1 MSHNHRPNI
10 LLAIA
15 DDQGWPH
22 AGAYGCP
29 FVQTPAFDRIAAEGV
44 LFNNAFC
51 PAPSCSPSRAALLT
65 GKNPWQLA
73 EGAVL
78 WGLLP
83 ARYAVYPD
91 LLEAAGY
98 HVGHTHKGWGPG
110 SVEQSGRTR
119 NPAGPAWNRC
129 RNESPTATTNSN
141 DYAANFAEFLDATE
155 ADTPFC
161 FWYGSKEP
169 HRPYE
174 PGSGLRHGKRLDD
187 VDVPPF
193 LPDSPEVRSDLLD
206 YALEIEWA
214 DQHLGRMLDLLE
226 TRGELENTIVV
237 VTGDNGF
244 PFPRAKANLYEQGMH
259 VPLAIRW
266 GSRVPGGRTVTD
278 FVSFIDLA
286 PTFLE
291 AAGLPVPD
299 DLTGRSLI
307 DLLTTS
313 QSGRI
318 EPDRDHVL
326 TGRERH
332 AYCRPDNVGYPC
344 RAIRTDDYIYIRN
357 FTPDRWPAGNPI
369 IYGDVDGSPTKTYLL
384 EHRDE
389 EQIRPLFDLA
399 FGKRPAEEL
408 YAIRD
413 GYACMNNRADTPEC
427 AGVLRQLRDQ
437 LEKELRLQEDP
448 RIIGGAEIF
457 DQTPYT
463 RPGQQVPTFEDPPA
477 PDA

>member
-174 PGSGLRHGKRLDD
+174 PGSGLRHGKRLED